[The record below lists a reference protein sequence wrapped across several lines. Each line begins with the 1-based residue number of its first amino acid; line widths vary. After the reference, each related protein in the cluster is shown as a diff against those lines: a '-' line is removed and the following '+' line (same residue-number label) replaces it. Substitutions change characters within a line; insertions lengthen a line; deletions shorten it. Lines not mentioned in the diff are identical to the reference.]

1 MPVQARPADQFTRD
15 NLLLGFSIVEFEP
28 ALSGGGFGAAVPI
41 GILESE
47 AIQKEV
53 DEINLDRADS
63 GFFTV
68 DRKVISRLEPSL
80 ALTTFNFRANIARY
94 IFGSDITTAV
104 VADAASVVTDDP
116 VRALTGADATRS
128 FLSLSNGDVAAGSFT
143 ATGTAIVAENVTNV
157 TGDGTTQGDYQLQ
170 YKVDDF
176 NDVSLLEELDSAGA
190 IVRTFVPQAGAPASE
205 FEGQVI
211 GTVGATSGEL
221 TFFQAVGATNTIRA
235 SYDPD
240 LASVE
245 DDNSA
250 ATADYVIDPLLGRV
264 MFRRLDTFGTPD
276 GASAFREGQPVDFSY
291 TYNRLASVT
300 FNPFR
305 QNQFD
310 GRTTV
315 KHLTDLGVNF
325 IWTIPSSTIL
335 ITDDDLTFGAEEF
348 ATGALKVNVNDAG
361 GTTRFG
367 TIAWS
372 SETQANA

>member
-1 MPVQARPADQFTRD
+1 MPVETRPTDQFTRD

-28 ALSGGGFGAAVPI
+28 ALSGGGFGAVVEL

-53 DEINLDRADS
+53 EEINLERADS
-63 GFFTV
+63 GFLTV

-80 ALTTFNFRANIARY
+80 ALGTFNFRSDVVRF
-94 IFGSDITTAV
+94 IFGSDVVTAV
-104 VADAASVVTDDP
+104 VADAAAVVTDDP
-116 VRALTGADATRS
+116 VVALTGADATRS
-128 FLSLSNGDVAAGSFT
+128 FLNLAFGDVAAGSFA

-157 TGDGTTQGDYQLQ
+157 TGDGTTSGDYKLGF
-170 YKVDDF
+170 KVEDF
-176 NDVSLLEELDSAGA
+176 NDVSLLEELDSSGA
-190 IVRTFVPQAGAPASE
+190 VVRTFVPQAGAASSE
-205 FEGQVI
+205 FEAQVL
-211 GTVGATSGEL
+211 GSVAATSGDIEL
-221 TFFQAVGATNTIRA
+221 FQAVGATNTIRA
-235 SYDPD
+235 SYDPT

-250 ATADYVIDPLLGRV
+250 AAADYVIDPLLGRV

-276 GASAFREGQPVDFSY
+276 GVSAFREGQPVDFSY
-291 TYNRLASVT
+291 TYNRLESVT
-300 FNPFR
+300 LQPFR

-310 GRTTV
+310 GRVTV
-315 KHLTDLGVNF
+315 KHLPDIGVNF
-325 IWTIPSSTIL
+325 IWTIPSATIL

-348 ATGALKVNVNDAG
+348 VSGALKVNVNDAG
-361 GTTRFG
+361 GTNRFG